1 MQAGFYPSVELK
13 PANRS
18 PIVGTA
24 RQGAAV
30 SAGRTASTWFDRS
43 VTIPMNS
50 FPPASADTGHE
61 RPARTRG
68 QERSSSCLRS
78 PFLPARCA
86 RVPTS
91 IN

>member
-30 SAGRTASTWFDRS
+30 SAGRTASTWSQS
-43 VTIPMNS
+43 VGHNS
-50 FPPASADTGHE
+50 DELFSARASGH
-61 RPARTRG
+61 RA
-68 QERSSSCLRS
+68 
-78 PFLPARCA
+78 
-86 RVPTS
+86 
-91 IN
+91 